1 MKNIDFP
8 DSDQKYTK
16 NNDTV
21 IKQQTNYLDI
31 KKMADEALATNAEF
45 QEAERERKKEF
56 QFSEEL
62 ACLIG
67 DLRIL
72 KKAEGIKENK
82 GAYQEK
88 CFSTIRDME
97 DFFRQ
102 LGTREFKSVTEL
114 YNKYKNEIDILAV
127 RKENPEKVISL
138 AAGQEQ
144 SIFFDP
150 KVVMERGTK
159 YANCAIWPHGHSQ
172 VAGIANAFLEGRH
185 MAGPIALVMALRP
198 HDDHLQ
204 IEIPEEAMAEIG
216 DIKREAVR
224 IMSGTIKPED
234 LEFIIIRTQRDFYP
248 NDRLTEAEIKSKEP
262 QIFRAYSFR
271 K

>member
-1 MKNIDFP
+1 MKNILLP
-8 DSDQKYTK
+8 TNEQDSQQASAGVIEGKQTFI
-16 NNDTV
+16 DTEQMA
-21 IKQQTNYLDI
+21 KQAI
-31 KKMADEALATNAEF
+31 AADAEF
-45 QEAERERKKEF
+45 QEADREKNKEF
-56 QFSEEL
+56 EISEEL

-72 KKAEGIKENK
+72 KKTEGVKENRA
-82 GAYQEK
+82 AYQEK
-88 CFSTIRDME
+88 CFATVKEIE
-97 DFFRQ
+97 DFFLT
-102 LGTREFKSVTEL
+102 LGSQEFKAVTEL
-114 YNKYKNEIDILAV
+114 YNKYKNELDILAV

-144 SIFFDP
+144 PISFDL
-150 KVVMERGTK
+150 KVVMERGNK

-185 MAGPIALVMALRP
+185 MAGPIALVMAVRP
-198 HDDHLQ
+198 HEDHLQ
-204 IEIPEEAMAEIG
+204 IEIPEDAMTEIG

-234 LEFIIIRTQRDFYP
+234 LEFVIVRTQRDFYP
-248 NDRLTEAEIKSKEP
+248 SDRLTEAEKKSKES
-262 QIFRAYSFR
+262 QIFRAYRFS